1 MEQMLHEYTTQPAGR
16 LTIYRC
22 RHCGKGVARD
32 TPPPDEACSK
42 REAPPAPPAGAGT
55 ELSLM
60 LSSIGIKASPN
71 CSCRAK
77 AREMDTRGIAWVEA
91 NIDLIAGD
99 GGWLHQQAKARKLPY
114 SVLVGRR
121 LVRVAVS
128 RAKKNPNAT
137 P

>member
-1 MEQMLHEYTTQPAGR
+1 
-16 LTIYRC
+16 
-22 RHCGKGVARD
+22 
-32 TPPPDEACSK
+32 
-42 REAPPAPPAGAGT
+42 
-55 ELSLM
+55 
-60 LSSIGIKASPN
+60 
-71 CSCRAK
+71 
-77 AREMDTRGIAWVEA
+77 MDTRGIAWVEA